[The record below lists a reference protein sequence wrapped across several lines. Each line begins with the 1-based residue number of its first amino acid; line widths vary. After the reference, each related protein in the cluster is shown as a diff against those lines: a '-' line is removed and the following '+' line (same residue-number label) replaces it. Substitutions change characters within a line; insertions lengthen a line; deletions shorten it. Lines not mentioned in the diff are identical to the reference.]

1 MIILKKILHL
11 EKKKVDVGGWGD
23 AAEAYEILNTSIERY
38 ENSENKKKRTFTY
51 TTVDANTDAQQKLI
65 KGLGWIE
72 NQNTNN
78 KTWNDELS
86 SNVYVSKV
94 KFN

>member
-1 MIILKKILHL
+1 M
-11 EKKKVDVGGWGD
+11 EKQQ
-23 AAEAYEILNTSIERY
+23 LPTFLTFTLTS
-38 ENSENKKKRTFTY
+38 KKRLFTFT
-51 TTVDANTDAQQKLI
+51 TDGANGPGQVTLI
-65 KGLGWIE
+65 KSLGATK